1 MSAPGGQP
9 RSTDAQHP
17 ASTPELRFAG
27 PIVTLHDAARYPDFD
42 AAWLDRGWWLA
53 QGARTHSI
61 TGRPGVLMLERGD
74 ETWVYRHY
82 HRGGLVA
89 KLCYDEYFW
98 TGAQRSRPVREWHVL
113 DRLTRQGLPAPRPVA
128 ARAVRSGAIYRAD
141 ILTVLLPDT
150 VPLSSRIGELWED
163 TRLWPAIGAM
173 VAGFHRAGCDHPDL
187 TAHNILV
194 DPARRPYLVDFD
206 NARLRRPGGWQQAG
220 VDRLQRSLRKV
231 ALETGTRFDEAAWA
245 ALDAAYRSASA

>member
-1 MSAPGGQP
+1 MSAPAERP
-9 RSTDAQHP
+9 TSR
-17 ASTPELRFAG
+17 PELRVEG
-27 PIVTLHDAARYPDFD
+27 PIVTLHDPSRYPGFD
-42 AAWLDRGWWLA
+42 ARWLDRDWWLA
-53 QGARTHSI
+53 NGARMHSI
-61 TGRPGVLMLERGD
+61 TGRAGVLMLERGN

-89 KLCYDEYFW
+89 KLCYDEYLW
-98 TGAQRSRPVREWHVL
+98 TGAERSRPVREWHVL

-128 ARAVRSGAIYRAD
+128 ARAVRAGPIYRAD

-150 VPLSSRIGELWED
+150 VPLSSRLGELWPD
-163 TRLWPAIGAM
+163 LALWSAIGAM

-194 DPARRPYLVDFD
+194 DSSRRPFLVDFD
-206 NARLRRPGGWQQAG
+206 NARMRRPGSWQQAG
-220 VDRLQRSLRKV
+220 VARLKRSLRKV
-231 ALETGTRFDEAAWA
+231 SLETGAPFDEASWE